1 MTFFKVDVDGWKV
14 SEKWGKKKNS
24 HAFSMSSKHE
34 SQGQAQMH

>member
-14 SEKWGKKKNS
+14 SEKWEKKNN